1 MPEGSSQHQPHEGI
15 QPPNQDIYGQNE
27 RPDAVK
33 RRRRHWFSRK
43 PMLLDKPSPA
53 AAVSVGVDTRG
64 DTPMRVEERRRRRRR
79 RHGHSPEL
87 DLINRL
93 TWIAVT
99 VVTLLYLGLL
109 TAVVLWQRTHPKV
122 QKVEAPAVT
131 KPESTQKAR
140 LSSTNDPARP
150 VGELIDVWKRGLRA
164 LDDLHKLKT
173 KQHPADTADALEKVL
188 ADIPNFTQA
197 RLELALALEGQN
209 QFAEARDQL
218 LEVLNH
224 NPESLDAQQALG
236 RVYLALN
243 QPNQALELARW
254 MVDNDPYSTP
264 AHELAAEALLKQGIT
279 VDAIVHL
286 KKLASLNRDN
296 LTLQNN
302 LGAAY
307 VKVGDYRSALQ
318 TFREVLRMDEGNS
331 VAHFNMAVAYAQQN
345 QASNSV
351 DVLTQAARRFGH
363 PFVITWTRG
372 AEFDPVRD
380 DPMFVQ
386 FIGHPEALTE
396 EAASTN
402 AP

>member
-1 MPEGSSQHQPHEGI
+1 MPEGSFQHPPSAGI
-15 QPPNQDIYGQNE
+15 QPPNQDIYGQND
-27 RPDAVK
+27 RPDTMK
-33 RRRRHWFSRK
+33 RRRRWFSRK
-43 PMLLDKPSPA
+43 AMLLDKPSPA
-53 AAVSVGVDTRG
+53 AEVSVGVGAHSDP
-64 DTPMRVEERRRRRRR
+64 PMRVEERRRRRR

-93 TWIAVT
+93 TWISVT

-109 TAVVLWQRTHPKV
+109 AAVVLWQRTHPKV
-122 QKVEAPAVT
+122 QQAEVPAAT
-131 KPESTQKAR
+131 
-140 LSSTNDPARP
+140 DPARP
-150 VGELIDVWKRGLRA
+150 QEARPAATNGPARPVSEMIEVWKHGLRA
-164 LDDLHKLKT
+164 LDDLHKIKT
-173 KQHPADTADALEKVL
+173 KQHPADAADALEKVL
-188 ADIPNFTQA
+188 ADIPNFTRA
-197 RLELALALEGQN
+197 RLELALALEGLN
-209 QFAEARDQL
+209 KHADARDQL
-218 LEVLNH
+218 LEVLGH
-224 NPESLDAQQALG
+224 DPESVAAQQALG

-243 QPNQALELARW
+243 QPDEALELARW

-264 AHELAAEALLKQGIT
+264 AHELAADALLKQNIT
-279 VDAIVHL
+279 ADAIVHL

-363 PFVITWTRG
+363 PFVTTWTRG
-372 AEFDPVRD
+372 AEFDPVRN
-380 DPMFVQ
+380 DPTFVQ
-386 FIGHPEALTE
+386 FIGHPETLTE